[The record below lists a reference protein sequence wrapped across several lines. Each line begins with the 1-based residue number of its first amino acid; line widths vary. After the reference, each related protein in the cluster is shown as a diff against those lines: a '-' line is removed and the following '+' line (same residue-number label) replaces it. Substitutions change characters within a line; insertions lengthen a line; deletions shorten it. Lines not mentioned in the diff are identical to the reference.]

1 MHINLN
7 RRHFLLTGASAA
19 LGVAATPAI
28 LSSSARA
35 ADDFPDKPM
44 QVLIPTGEG
53 GGVDQ
58 AARAFDRIWAKYLGA
73 NFEYSYFPGAA
84 GQVGYEVFISKR
96 EPNAYNILFGN
107 IGPEMIMYATQ
118 KVSYKYPEDF
128 VYIGSMD
135 VDDSV
140 IWVAADSKFKTIQD
154 LVEEG
159 KKREITLS
167 TSRLPHPST
176 IGVLALA
183 EATGMKVRMIPY
195 GGGGPARSAALTGE
209 VDGCATFLST
219 SLGLGDQVRFLT
231 VFNKKNNAPSLTN
244 DAPPVNEVFGTKIPP
259 MSGQRAIAVHTKAL
273 EAYPDRIKKLTET
286 MKQVFTDPEYKEVAE
301 KAGTPWEFIQYG
313 DAAACDESARE
324 FIALADRYR
333 SLLTATK

>member
-1 MHINLN
+1 MKLSLN
-7 RRHFLLTGASAA
+7 RRHFMLSGAAA
-19 LGVAATPAI
+19 LGAAASPGL
-28 LSSSARA
+28 LSSAARA

-44 QVLIPTGEG
+44 QVLVPTGEG

-58 AARAFDRIWAKYLGA
+58 AARAFDRVWAKYLGA
-73 NFEYSYFPGAA
+73 NFEYSYFPGAS

-118 KVSYKYPEDF
+118 NVHYKYPEDF

-195 GGGGPARSAALTGE
+195 GGGGPARSAAITGE

-219 SLGLGDQVRFLT
+219 SLGLGDQIRFLT
-231 VFNKKNNAPSLTN
+231 VFNNKNNAPKLTN
-244 DAPPVNEVFGTKIPP
+244 DAPPVNQVFGTKIPP
-259 MSGQRAIAVHTKAL
+259 MSGQRAIAIHAKAVK
-273 EAYPDRIKKLTET
+273 EYPDRVKKLTDT
-286 MKQVFTDPEYKEVAE
+286 MQKVFTDPEYKEIAE

-313 DAAACDESARE
+313 DAASCDESAKE
-324 FIALADRYR
+324 FIALAGRYR
-333 SLLTATK
+333 SLLTASK